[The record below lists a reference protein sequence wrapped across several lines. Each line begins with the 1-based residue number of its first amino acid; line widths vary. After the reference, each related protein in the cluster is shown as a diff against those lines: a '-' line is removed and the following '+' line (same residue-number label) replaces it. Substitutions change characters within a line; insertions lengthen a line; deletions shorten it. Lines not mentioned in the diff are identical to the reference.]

1 MDPPTSWDSL
11 RKQIDDHLATAL
23 IDLYAKCG
31 NIDKAYKLFQLLQKK
46 DLVSYSA
53 MIWDKHYELVLSTDH
68 YGIMVDMLGRAGRL
82 EEAYELI
89 KSMPMQPHAGVWGA
103 LLLAC
108 SVHSNLKIG
117 EIAAKHC
124 FELEPDVG
132 NINAQLWRILVGN
145 IDAQLLE
152 TLMLNCGEFLAR
164 KLEAQLDEQ
173 MPLYRK
179 VVSKKVD
186 DGTDKDLESG
196 IDELLQ
202 QLHQVNSHMQA
213 WVSSGGSEIFS
224 HTLTRHQEIL
234 QDLTQIEILQNQ
246 ENGMSQPSALKKLN
260 SLKPISC
267 SSEQILIAKLEFNRL
282 RSSLR
287 AKKEHAS
294 LLEDFREFDRTRLD
308 MEDGGGSYEQALL
321 KEHAAVSRST
331 GQTDG
336 ILYMDSVISQAQETF
351 RTLAFQRSTFGG
363 INSKISNISSRL
375 PTVVLHCY
383 NCLCHAN
390 DRFHD
395 EKSRKSDFNISVS
408 IDFECH
414 KGPQKRFVEEF
425 SFMMVIKVT
434 AIAYSSGNYKVDCG
448 F

>member
-11 RKQIDDHLATAL
+11 RKQ
-23 IDLYAKCG
+23 
-31 NIDKAYKLFQLLQKK
+31 
-46 DLVSYSA
+46 
-53 MIWDKHYELVLSTDH
+53 
-68 YGIMVDMLGRAGRL
+68 
-82 EEAYELI
+82 
-89 KSMPMQPHAGVWGA
+89 
-103 LLLAC
+103 
-108 SVHSNLKIG
+108 
-117 EIAAKHC
+117 
-124 FELEPDVG
+124 
-132 NINAQLWRILVGN
+132 
-145 IDAQLLE
+145 
-152 TLMLNCGEFLAR
+152 AR

-234 QDLTQIEILQNQ
+234 QDLTQ
-246 ENGMSQPSALKKLN
+246 
-260 SLKPISC
+260 
-267 SSEQILIAKLEFNRL
+267 EFNRL

-336 ILYMDSVISQAQETF
+336 ILQFDFSGESNP
-351 RTLAFQRSTFGG
+351 L
-363 INSKISNISSRL
+363 INKEEK
-375 PTVVLHCY
+375 VHGHY
-383 NCLCHAN
+383 NPFLSCLCLHIPHFDLLVEQIVDVAGLVM
-390 DRFHD
+390 
-395 EKSRKSDFNISVS
+395 KSRDSLPSTILLANTLLV
-408 IDFECH
+408 C
-414 KGPQKRFVEEF
+414 Q
-425 SFMMVIKVT
+425 
-434 AIAYSSGNYKVDCG
+434 
-448 F
+448 

>member
-11 RKQIDDHLATAL
+11 RKQ
-23 IDLYAKCG
+23 
-31 NIDKAYKLFQLLQKK
+31 
-46 DLVSYSA
+46 
-53 MIWDKHYELVLSTDH
+53 
-68 YGIMVDMLGRAGRL
+68 
-82 EEAYELI
+82 
-89 KSMPMQPHAGVWGA
+89 
-103 LLLAC
+103 
-108 SVHSNLKIG
+108 
-117 EIAAKHC
+117 
-124 FELEPDVG
+124 
-132 NINAQLWRILVGN
+132 
-145 IDAQLLE
+145 
-152 TLMLNCGEFLAR
+152 AR

-234 QDLTQIEILQNQ
+234 QDLTQ
-246 ENGMSQPSALKKLN
+246 
-260 SLKPISC
+260 
-267 SSEQILIAKLEFNRL
+267 EFNQL

-336 ILYMDSVISQAQETF
+336 ILYMDSVISQAQETL

-375 PTVVLHCY
+375 PTVGLHCESNPLINKEEKVHGHY
-383 NCLCHAN
+383 NPFLSCLCLHISHFDLLVEQIVDVAGLVM
-390 DRFHD
+390 
-395 EKSRKSDFNISVS
+395 KSRDSLPSTILLANTLLV
-408 IDFECH
+408 C
-414 KGPQKRFVEEF
+414 Q
-425 SFMMVIKVT
+425 
-434 AIAYSSGNYKVDCG
+434 
-448 F
+448 